1 MVLPLALLLAYCSG
15 PNNTQ
20 RTNTDTN
27 TDATAST
34 TTTTVSDDMATTS
47 TDVSDVNTNT
57 ATVTTDNTNHADRS
71 LGNVTVDHSSSVINP
86 IPNDPNDPMYQHW
99 QRTNAQNWTWDM
111 NYPGYDR
118 PTGGTYNS
126 AINGD
131 WQLVMTPELVTAWR
145 TDDSR
150 SLWLRNGNTYLSA
163 SESFNT
169 RSGMNGVS
177 AGTTL
182 NGSTNVNGT
191 NSAAGT
197 NINGAATLNG
207 QYSSTFDPQSETY
220 MGNNRIGSVNV
231 NGSTSAGT
239 ISSNNSS
246 SSTSGLNNNASANA
260 NTANR
265 MNGSSSNTTTTSP
278 VTSSANAGATVNANS
293 NSTSATNGLGSSQ
306 VSGSAAGTLSTQGGS
321 GSGSAGV
328 NGSAGISGS
337 STMGTTGT
345 MGTMD
350 VNSINYNAYNGNM
363 YQMPKFNLYL
373 DNGSFTGYTGC
384 NGISG
389 RVEVTGNSL
398 HFLNTTPSTAIDC
411 LGGFNE
417 SMLLDILRRVDSYA
431 YVGDELQLMQG
442 NQVLLRFK
450 RNSQDTTLK

>member
-1 MVLPLALLLAYCSG
+1 MKKLTMVLPLALLLAYCSG

-20 RTNTDTN
+20 TTNTDTN

-47 TDVSDVNTNT
+47 TDVGDVNTNT
-57 ATVTTDNTNHADRS
+57 TTIHSDRTMGDVS
-71 LGNVTVDHSSSVINP
+71 VDHSTSVINP
-86 IPNDPNDPMYQHW
+86 LPADTTDPMYQHW
-99 QRTNAQNWTWDM
+99 QRTNGQYWTWDL

-118 PTGGTYNS
+118 PTAYNS

-145 TDDSR
+145 ADDSR
-150 SLWLRNGNTYLSA
+150 TLWLRNGSTYLSA
-163 SESFNT
+163 SETFNT
-169 RSGMNGVS
+169 RNNLNGVN
-177 AGTTL
+177 AGVNTNVNTGTL
-182 NGSTNVNGT
+182 NGNTTVNGT
-191 NSAAGT
+191 TGNS
-197 NINGAATLNG
+197 NVNGAATLNG
-207 QYSSTFDPQSETY
+207 QYSSTYDPQSETY
-220 MGNNRIGSVNV
+220 MGNKQGSVKV

-239 ISSNNSS
+239 VSSNNSS

-265 MNGSSSNTTTTSP
+265 MNGSSTTTTSP
-278 VTSSANAGATVNANS
+278 VTSSTNPGVNISANS
-293 NSTSATNGLGSSQ
+293 NSTSATNGLGSTQ
-306 VSGSAAGTLSTQGGS
+306 VNGSASGTLNTQGNV
-321 GSGSAGV
+321 SAGV
-328 NGSAGISGS
+328 NGNVN
-337 STMGTTGT
+337 STTDVNGT

-363 YQMPKFNLYL
+363 YQVPKFNLYL

-411 LGGFNE
+411 MGGFDE
-417 SMLLDILRRVDSYA
+417 KVLVDMLKRIDSYA
-431 YVGDELQLMQG
+431 YVGNELQLMQG
-442 NQVLLRFK
+442 SQVLLRFK
-450 RNSQDTTLK
+450 RNSQDTMLK